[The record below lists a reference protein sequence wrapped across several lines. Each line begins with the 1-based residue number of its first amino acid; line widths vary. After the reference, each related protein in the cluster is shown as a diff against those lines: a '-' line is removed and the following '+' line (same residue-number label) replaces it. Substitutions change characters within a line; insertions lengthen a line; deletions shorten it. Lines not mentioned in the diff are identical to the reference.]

1 MISILIKAKT
11 NSRYLIGY
19 LGKCIRPL
27 VWIIP
32 KIIGYVKTFIAEDKN
47 NKLKPF
53 PLSDE
58 KQLQK
63 I

>member
-1 MISILIKAKT
+1 M
-11 NSRYLIGY
+11 IGY

-53 PLSDE
+53 PMSDE